1 MIAQML
7 TRRHILAAALA
18 SAAIPA
24 ARASDRILRI
34 VGATALAGQDATVS
48 PYLVQNLEVGEG
60 LFRVGPLG
68 RIEPCLAI
76 ASETSADGLTWRF
89 SLDPSAR
96 FHDGTKVSS
105 EIVASSIGR
114 ARLIPASAL
123 YRAPIGSIAAEDDS
137 VVVRLDR
144 PFAILPAILAA
155 ASSIILA
162 PSSYSA
168 TGQVGH
174 PVGTGPFKIDSLVD
188 NNILELSSAKRQASP
203 ASITRVRYLAVTDA
217 DTRARMVESRDAEIA
232 YVLSPIAAERLA
244 RNASLSVVRT
254 PAPRL
259 RYVMVNA
266 ADARLAD
273 IRVRRALSL
282 ALDRAAAARVVLR
295 SLGAAATRL
304 MPPILSEWTSPDAA
318 SLDYNLSEAEALL
331 DAAGWERQA
340 DGPRQ
345 RGGQRL
351 TFTLST
357 YAMRPELAPLAAV
370 LQAQWRKVGVDVTI
384 EMVTPEQILQK
395 SRHGSLQLGLMT
407 RSYFA
412 VPDPVATLSDDFLST
427 SSARGWGA
435 VGWSSHELDDALL
448 GYESTSSETV
458 RAAARQTITRIL
470 LDELPII
477 PHSWY
482 EHVLAH
488 TRQVT
493 GVISDP
499 FEASYRI
506 SRMRWA

>member
-1 MIAQML
+1 ML
-7 TRRHILAAALA
+7 TRRHLLAAALA
-18 SAAIPA
+18 SAVIPA
-24 ARASDRILRI
+24 ARASDRTLRV

-48 PYLVQNLEVGEG
+48 PYLVQNLEIGEG

-162 PSSYSA
+162 PSSYA
-168 TGQVGH
+168 AAGQVGI

-188 NNILELSSAKRQASP
+188 NNILELSSAKRSP

-232 YVLSPIAAERLA
+232 YVVSPIAADRLA
-244 RNASLSVVRT
+244 RNSGLSVVRT

-266 ADARLAD
+266 ADPRLAD
-273 IRVRRALSL
+273 IRVRRALSM
-282 ALDRAAAARVVLR
+282 ALDRAAAARTVLR
-295 SLGAAATRL
+295 SPGAAATRL
-304 MPPILSEWTSPDAA
+304 MPPIMSEWTSPDAA
-318 SLDYNLSEAEALL
+318 TLDYNLAEAEALL
-331 DAAGWERQA
+331 QSAGWQRQA
-340 DGPRQ
+340 DGLRR
-345 RGGQRL
+345 RGEQRL
-351 TFTLST
+351 AFTLST
-357 YAMRPELAPLAAV
+357 YAMRPELLPLATV
-370 LQAQWRKVGVDVTI
+370 MQAQWRKIGVDVTI
-384 EMVTPEQILQK
+384 ETVMPERILQK
-395 SRHGSLQLGLMT
+395 SRHGSLELGLMT

-435 VGWSSHELDDALL
+435 VGWVSHELDDALL
-448 GYESTSSETV
+448 GYESTSAEAV

-499 FEASYRI
+499 FEASFRI
-506 SRMRWA
+506 SRMQWA

>member
-1 MIAQML
+1 ML
-7 TRRHILAAALA
+7 TRRHLLAAALA
-18 SAAIPA
+18 SAVIPA
-24 ARASDRILRI
+24 ARASDRTLRV
-34 VGATALAGQDATVS
+34 VGATGLAGEDVTVS

-114 ARLIPASAL
+114 ARQIPASAL

-137 VVVRLDR
+137 VLVRLDR

-162 PSSYSA
+162 PSSYA
-168 TGQVGH
+168 AAGQVGI

-188 NNILELSSAKRQASP
+188 NNILELSSAKRQDSP

-232 YVLSPIAAERLA
+232 YVVSPIAAERLA
-244 RNASLSVVRT
+244 RNSSLSVVRA

-266 ADARLAD
+266 ADARLSD

-282 ALDRAAAARVVLR
+282 ALDRAAAARAVLR
-295 SLGAAATRL
+295 NPGAAATGL
-304 MPPILSEWTSPDAA
+304 MPPILPEWSSPGVAT
-318 SLDYNLSEAEALL
+318 LDYNLAEAEALL
-331 DAAGWERQA
+331 QAAGWERQA
-340 DGPRQ
+340 EGPRR
-345 RGGQRL
+345 RGEQRL
-351 TFTLST
+351 AFTLST
-357 YAMRPELAPLAAV
+357 YAMRPELLPLATV
-370 LQAQWRKVGVDVTI
+370 MQAQWRKIGIDVTI
-384 EMVTPEQILQK
+384 ETVMPERILQK

-448 GYESTSSETV
+448 GYESTSSEAV
-458 RAAARQTITRIL
+458 RTAARRTITRIL
-470 LDELPII
+470 LDALPII

-488 TRQVT
+488 TKQVT

-499 FEASYRI
+499 FEASFRI
-506 SRMRWA
+506 SRMQWA

>member
-1 MIAQML
+1 ML
-7 TRRHILAAALA
+7 TRRHVL
-18 SAAIPA
+18 AAIPASVTIAA
-24 ARASDRILRI
+24 ARASDRPLRV
-34 VGATALAGQDATVS
+34 VGATGLAGQDATVS

-60 LFRVGPLG
+60 LFKVGPLG

-76 ASETSADGLTWRF
+76 ASETSDDGLTWRF

-96 FHDGTKVSS
+96 FHDGTMVSS
-105 EIVASSIGR
+105 EIVMSSISR
-114 ARLIPASAL
+114 ARQTPASAL
-123 YRAPIGSIAAEDDS
+123 YRAPIVSIAAQDDT
-137 VVVRLDR
+137 VVVRLGK
-144 PFAILPAILAA
+144 PLAVLPALLAA

-168 TGQVGH
+168 AGQVGI
-174 PVGTGPFKIDSLVD
+174 PVGTGPFRIDTLVD
-188 NNILELSSAKRQASP
+188 NNTLELSSARRQVSP
-203 ASITRVRYLAVTDA
+203 ASITRVRYSAVTDA
-217 DTRARMVESRDAEIA
+217 DTRARMVESQDVEIA
-232 YVLSPIAAERLA
+232 YVVSPIAAERLA
-244 RNASLSVVRT
+244 RNSSLSVVRT

-259 RYVMVNA
+259 RYVMVNS

-282 ALDRAAAARVVLR
+282 ALDRAGAARTVLR
-295 SLGAAATRL
+295 SAGAAATGL
-304 MPPILSEWTSPDAA
+304 MPPVLSDWPSPDVAT
-318 SLDYNLSEAEALL
+318 LTYNLAEAEALL
-331 DAAGWERQA
+331 QDAGWERQA
-340 DGPRQ
+340 DGPRR

-351 TFTLST
+351 AFTLST
-357 YAMRPELAPLAAV
+357 YAMRPELAPLATV
-370 LQAQWRKVGVDVTI
+370 LQAQWRKIGVDVTI
-384 EMVTPEQILQK
+384 ETVMPEWILQK

-435 VGWSSHELDDALL
+435 VGWVSHELDDALL
-448 GYESTSSETV
+448 GYESTSSEAV
-458 RAAARQTITRIL
+458 RAVARQTITRIL

-482 EHVLAH
+482 ENVLVH

-499 FEASYRI
+499 FDASFRI
-506 SRMRWA
+506 SRMQWA